1 MCIQFRTFRGIY
13 IKHRTEK
20 TKMYQPITLLLV
32 TGFNN
37 NGCKPA
43 TLTMTA
49 SSQLNWISSR
59 MTFMC
64 LSHPNDLKRGKN
76 L

>member
-37 NGCKPA
+37 NGCNTNNDIIPA
-43 TLTMTA
+43 KL
-49 SSQLNWISSR
+49 
-59 MTFMC
+59 
-64 LSHPNDLKRGKN
+64 DK
-76 L
+76 